1 MKEIPYLLKLIRNL
15 GRCKMQLLTQSLKK
29 QLNANYHAN
38 EKAQYENKG
47 EIDFAPVVK
56 LFSPVGA
63 ATWLITEMDDEG
75 MMFGL
80 CDMGH
85 GFPELGHV
93 HHDELANI
101 KLLGGALGIERDIH
115 WKAKSTIN
123 EYAKQANLNGR
134 IVA

>member
-1 MKEIPYLLKLIRNL
+1 
-15 GRCKMQLLTQSLKK
+15 MQLLTQSLKK
-29 QLNANYHAN
+29 QLIANYHAN
-38 EKAQYENKG
+38 VKAQNADKG
-47 EIDFAPVVK
+47 EIDFAPIVK
-56 LFSPVGA
+56 LFSPVGS
-63 ATWLITEMDDEG
+63 ATWLITEMDEEG

-85 GFPELGHV
+85 GYPELGYV